1 MQTSYKMTQYSTIFK
16 VKNSLLLQNIPSMT
30 NIRKGFLKCRIDHL
44 NKLSVIYTYR
54 WTICH
59 ICMQSFIKMGDSYL
73 SLKTALDGTSRISL
87 SQTYWGNGLKSIR
100 IIQHTM
106 KELYEE
112 ATKVAKA
119 LVQYEIQRGEIVAW
133 MVEIFTNGSMLI
145 SVQILA
151 LKWRDRWH
159 MAEILP
165 IICKTLFNPSINY
178 ITGGYWPSVL
188 TVSNENNKFYK
199 GVF

>member
-1 MQTSYKMTQYSTIFK
+1 MSKTRLDFLSSCITASTNVKLMQTSYKMTQYSTIFK

-30 NIRKGFLKCRIDHL
+30 NIRKGVLKCRIDHL

-100 IIQHTM
+100 IIQHTI

-145 SVQILA
+145 SV
-151 LKWRDRWH
+151 
-159 MAEILP
+159 
-165 IICKTLFNPSINY
+165 
-178 ITGGYWPSVL
+178 
-188 TVSNENNKFYK
+188 
-199 GVF
+199 